1 MKKIIESQIT
11 LLSHSGN
18 TISPIR
24 ICYDDDEVEISLEY
38 SGTRYQG
45 MGTDFMWADAFW
57 DLQRKLPDGTS
68 LACCMTCKHG
78 NMCPYGNVENQLFCT
93 KDALITSKHD
103 MIDLIYRDKSFYDR
117 VVATFDYCNDFVC
130 QSDDHYTYSD
140 YYYLRKKDL

>member
-68 LACCMTCKHG
+68 LACCMTCRHG
-78 NMCPYGNVENQLFCT
+78 NMCPYGDVENQLFCT

-103 MIDLIYRDKSFYDR
+103 MIDLIDKTSPSMTESLLHSII
-117 VVATFDYCNDFVC
+117 AMILFVKVM
-130 QSDDHYTYSD
+130 TII
-140 YYYLRKKDL
+140 LTAIIIT